1 MAQQNQTTQF
11 GYQSHSNINNLSLHT
26 TLINEW
32 DFLYHQVSSGK
43 FTSQLNSFWL
53 DEIGIYEEHLSPC
66 IFQQGKAKDDVVC
79 IGVFRRI
86 QQPVLWMGEAIDEND
101 IICIYPNNEVIIKT
115 PEDSLFYALHFPLN
129 LLMELEEQP
138 LNSKMHTLKNK
149 KLNIQLYQ
157 KMMEMITVI
166 QRSTQL
172 KLTDLARSYLKSDLI
187 DLAYRYIH
195 AGQKN
200 KQIEPQAKIK
210 ANQVVKYLIH
220 YLIEHRDQ
228 PISLD
233 KCCELTQMSK
243 RTLQNYF
250 EAVTGQSPSLF
261 LKYWRLNGVRRMLQ
275 QAKAQI
281 SIGDA
286 AGYWGFWHLSQFATD
301 YKRLFAETPTETLL
315 MR

>member
-1 MAQQNQTTQF
+1 MTQQNQTTQF

-286 AGYWGFWHLSQFATD
+286 AGY
-301 YKRLFAETPTETLL
+301 
-315 MR
+315 

>member
-1 MAQQNQTTQF
+1 
-11 GYQSHSNINNLSLHT
+11 
-26 TLINEW
+26 
-32 DFLYHQVSSGK
+32 
-43 FTSQLNSFWL
+43 
-53 DEIGIYEEHLSPC
+53 
-66 IFQQGKAKDDVVC
+66 
-79 IGVFRRI
+79 
-86 QQPVLWMGEAIDEND
+86 
-101 IICIYPNNEVIIKT
+101 
-115 PEDSLFYALHFPLN
+115 
-129 LLMELEEQP
+129 
-138 LNSKMHTLKNK
+138 
-149 KLNIQLYQ
+149 
-157 KMMEMITVI
+157 MEMITVI

-301 YKRLFAETPTETLL
+301 YKRLFGETPTETLL